1 MDHATARRNM
11 VDCQLRPTGVV
22 DPRLIAAMGG
32 IPREAFLP
40 RADHGL
46 AYMGAEIEVAPGRV
60 LSAPLT
66 LARLIQ
72 LADIKP
78 SDVVLHVGSGAGYG
92 TAVLCQLASTVV
104 ALDSDKGLN
113 ETANRVLSELG
124 MHNAA
129 VLEGPMHEGYPKQA
143 PYDVIVI
150 EGLVGHVPESLLNQ
164 LAEGGR
170 LAALVSAKVGNLGRG
185 TLYLN
190 VQGTQGKRE
199 VFDAAATPLPGFA
212 LTPGFI
218 FA

>member
-22 DPRLIAAMGG
+22 DPRLIAAMGS

-46 AYMGAEIEVAPGRV
+46 AYMGAEIEVASGRV

-92 TAVLCQLASTVV
+92 TAVLSQLASTVV

-170 LAALVSAKVGNLGRG
+170 LAALVSAKVGALGRG